1 MTVLTHRDLAK
12 SFQAHFSTF
21 RPKLSSKQISDQS
34 QNLLSRFRTWA
45 KKNNPTAFTGGPQRY
60 RYDGDAMVAY
70 LNSSRSK
77 VIQGYVPYWS
87 ANRTIELLGVDA
99 TGDAGHLDRLELP
112 ARELAPDARIK
123 ALEALLIKSGTENGE
138 LRRSLQKAKAE
149 IVKYRDADKK
159 RRKTQSDNAKQN
171 VGKRER
177 R

>member
-1 MTVLTHRDLAK
+1 
-12 SFQAHFSTF
+12 
-21 RPKLSSKQISDQS
+21 
-34 QNLLSRFRTWA
+34 
-45 KKNNPTAFTGGPQRY
+45 
-60 RYDGDAMVAY
+60 MVAY

-87 ANRTIELLGVDA
+87 ADRTIELLGVDA